1 MKMGVMLVIILLFG
15 TGLIFFNFSV
25 VKEQTRPA
33 GINETR
39 SVSIKEDNSLLK
51 DIIYL
56 PFSIFE

>member
-15 TGLIFFNFSV
+15 TGLIFFNISV
-25 VKEQTRPA
+25 VKEQTRPT
-33 GINETR
+33 GINDTR
-39 SVSIKEDNSLLK
+39 SVSVKEDSSLLK

>member
-15 TGLIFFNFSV
+15 TGLIFFNISV
-25 VKEQTRPA
+25 VKEQTRPT
-33 GINETR
+33 GINDTR
-39 SVSIKEDNSLLK
+39 SVSAKEDSSLLK

>member
-15 TGLIFFNFSV
+15 TGLIFFNMSV
-25 VKEQTRPA
+25 VKEQTRPT

-56 PFSIFE
+56 FTI

>member
-15 TGLIFFNFSV
+15 TGLILFNFSV
-25 VKEQTRPA
+25 VKEQTRPT

-56 PFSIFE
+56 PFNIFE

>member
-15 TGLIFFNFSV
+15 TGLIFLNFSV
-25 VKEQTRPA
+25 VKEQTRPS
-33 GINETR
+33 GINDTR

-56 PFSIFE
+56 PFNIFE

>member
-15 TGLIFFNFSV
+15 TGLIFFNISV
-25 VKEQTRPA
+25 VKEQTRPT
-33 GINETR
+33 GINDTR
-39 SVSIKEDNSLLK
+39 SVSAKEGSSLLK

>member
-15 TGLIFFNFSV
+15 TGLIFFNISV
-25 VKEQTRPA
+25 VKEQTRPT
-33 GINETR
+33 GINDTR

>member
-15 TGLIFFNFSV
+15 TGLIFFNMSV
-25 VKEQTRPA
+25 VKEQTRPT

-56 PFSIFE
+56 PFNIFE

>member
-15 TGLIFFNFSV
+15 TGLIFFNISV
-25 VKEQTRPA
+25 VKEQTRPT
-33 GINETR
+33 GINDTR
-39 SVSIKEDNSLLK
+39 SVSVKEDNSLLK

>member
-15 TGLIFFNFSV
+15 TGLVFFNISV
-25 VKEQTRPA
+25 VKEQTRPT

-56 PFSIFE
+56 PFNIFE

>member
-15 TGLIFFNFSV
+15 TGLVFFNISV
-25 VKEQTRPA
+25 VKEQTRPV

-56 PFSIFE
+56 PFNVFE